1 MSKIWGVQTCVL
13 EGNFGSIP
21 SSPAIP
27 KSHQMPPSNTL
38 SIKPKMKS
46 NANWYL
52 TCACGLKPRH
62 SPRICTCRVWA
73 GRHCISSFCVPLPQ
87 AMSVFALRDINMTK
101 IESRPLRS
109 APMQFEL
116 NSRRRSYNYLFF
128 IDLQGST
135 AEASSSIDAPFNWEI
150 SQSEMNFGYETVC
163 YELHDL
169 HEIGTHIVVWNL
181 CSETL

>member
-1 MSKIWGVQTCVL
+1 
-13 EGNFGSIP
+13 
-21 SSPAIP
+21 
-27 KSHQMPPSNTL
+27 
-38 SIKPKMKS
+38 
-46 NANWYL
+46 
-52 TCACGLKPRH
+52 
-62 SPRICTCRVWA
+62 
-73 GRHCISSFCVPLPQ
+73 
-87 AMSVFALRDINMTK
+87 MSVFALRDINMTK

-163 YELHDL
+163 YELQKSAL
-169 HEIGTHIVVWNL
+169 ISLFGTFAVKHFDVRI
-181 CSETL
+181 CCFC